1 MVQKSSVVT
10 ILGLKLY
17 ERYSGIKLGGSAR
30 DLNIIETVF
39 ETVFEI
45 RNRFRK
51 FRNFA
56 YFKDIMKHVTIKDV
70 AKRLNV
76 SVSAVSKAFND
87 KNDIKQETKEL
98 ILKVG
103 KGMGYH
109 PNPIAKK
116 LIQKKTL
123 NIGVVV
129 PEFINAFFPEVII
142 GIQDVLI
149 EKGYQVLIVQS
160 NESYETELKN
170 VQSLEENMVDGLIIS
185 LSRETKNLKYYQ
197 SLISQNYP
205 IVFFNRYNEALP
217 ASKVIFDDF
226 KWAFF
231 VTEHLIKQGCK
242 KIYHLSAYQHLLLA
256 RNRMRGFKKA
266 LTKYKIDY
274 SDSWIIEAGL
284 FVEEGE
290 QIMHQ
295 LIEENNI
302 PEAIVCA
309 NDKTAFGAMRAIK
322 HHGLKIPEDI
332 AVTGFSETPFV
343 EIVDP
348 PLTSVAQ
355 PTYEMGE
362 IAAKL
367 LLKKI
372 ENETMT
378 PETVILNGT
387 LNVRASSLR
396 KV

>member
-1 MVQKSSVVT
+1 
-10 ILGLKLY
+10 
-17 ERYSGIKLGGSAR
+17 
-30 DLNIIETVF
+30 
-39 ETVFEI
+39 
-45 RNRFRK
+45 
-51 FRNFA
+51 
-56 YFKDIMKHVTIKDV
+56 MKHVTIKDV
-70 AKRLNV
+70 AKKLNV

-87 KNDIKQETKEL
+87 RNDIKAETKEL
-98 ILKVG
+98 ILRIG
-103 KGMGYH
+103 KEMGYH

-160 NESYETELKN
+160 NECYETELKN
-170 VQSLEENMVDGLIIS
+170 VQSLEDNMVDGLIIS
-185 LSRETKNLKYYQ
+185 LSRETKNLDYYKY
-197 SLISQNYP
+197 LIDQNYP

-217 ASKVIFDDF
+217 ASKVIFDDY

-231 VTEHLIKQGCK
+231 VTEHLVKQGFK
-242 KIYHLSAYQHLLLA
+242 KIFHFSAYQHLLLA
-256 RNRMRGFKKA
+256 KNRIKGFKKA
-266 LTKYKIDY
+266 LNKYKIDFKE
-274 SDSWIIEAGL
+274 SWIIETGL

-290 QIMHQ
+290 KIMQKLLH
-295 LIEENNI
+295 ENNL

-322 HHGLKIPEDI
+322 KSGLKIPDDI
-332 AVTGFSETPFV
+332 AITGFSESPFV

-355 PTYEMGE
+355 PTYEMGT

-372 ENETMT
+372 ENEFMT

-387 LNVRASSLR
+387 LNIRASSMKNNIYR
-396 KV
+396 SNA

>member
-1 MVQKSSVVT
+1 
-10 ILGLKLY
+10 
-17 ERYSGIKLGGSAR
+17 
-30 DLNIIETVF
+30 
-39 ETVFEI
+39 
-45 RNRFRK
+45 
-51 FRNFA
+51 
-56 YFKDIMKHVTIKDV
+56 MKHVTIKDV
-70 AKRLNV
+70 AKKLNV
-76 SVSAVSKAFND
+76 SVSSVSKAFNGRH
-87 KNDIKQETKEL
+87 DIKSETKEL

-103 KGMGYH
+103 REMGYH

-116 LIQKKTL
+116 LQQKQTF

-129 PEFINAFFPEVII
+129 PEFVNAFFPEVII
-142 GIQDVLI
+142 GIQDILT
-149 EKGYQVLIVQS
+149 EKGYQALIVQS
-160 NESYETELKN
+160 NECFETELKN
-170 VQSLEENMVDGLIIS
+170 VQSLEQDMVDGLIIS
-185 LSRETKNLKYYQ
+185 LSRETKNLEYYQ
-197 SLISQNYP
+197 SLLRQNYP

-256 RNRMRGFKKA
+256 RDRIKGFKKA
-266 LTKYKIDY
+266 LQKHKIEC
-274 SDSWIIEAGL
+274 SDEWIIEAGL

-290 QIMHQ
+290 QIMTD
-295 LIEENNI
+295 LIQNNDI

-309 NDKTAFGAMRAIK
+309 NDKIAFGAMRVIK
-322 HHGLKIPEDI
+322 KAGLKIPDDI

-367 LLKKI
+367 MLRKI
-372 ENETMT
+372 ENENMT
-378 PETVILNGT
+378 PETVILNGS
-387 LNVRASSLR
+387 LNIRKSSI
-396 KV
+396 KI